1 MQDVL
6 FVPGV
11 KANFLS
17 VKKITERGLEIL
29 FRRSRAFIKKS
40 GRVVAIAEE
49 ENGLYRLQE
58 VKKRSG
64 MAQEENRKAAHRG
77 GVLTCAMSRF

>member
-1 MQDVL
+1 M
-6 FVPGV
+6 
-11 KANFLS
+11 
-17 VKKITERGLEIL
+17 EIL
-29 FRRSRAFIKKS
+29 FRASRAFIEKS

-64 MAQEENRKAAHRG
+64 MAKENRNAAHRG
-77 GVLTCAMSRF
+77 GVLACAMSRF